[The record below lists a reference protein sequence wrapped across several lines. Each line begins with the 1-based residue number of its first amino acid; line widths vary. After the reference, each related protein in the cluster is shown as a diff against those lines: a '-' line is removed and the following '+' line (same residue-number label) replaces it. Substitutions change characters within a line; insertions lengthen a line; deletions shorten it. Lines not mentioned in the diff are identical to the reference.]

1 MTRFDNSVSR
11 LDEKSVM
18 DGETLLFAH
27 LVPCEVCFLS
37 SSQQMTMAMACCNPT
52 LRSFALKIPTSTFSR
67 RTLHHHARPW
77 PAGHSNFV
85 PSLPG
90 QARRHVLTRAA
101 GQGDSSDGRKEPE
114 SGRRFVSPEL
124 ESAEESGFWKS
135 VWGVF
140 GGGGTRKRAG
150 GFSREG
156 LEYVRGQRE
165 LEELDLMLEGGN
177 FEFQWKDV
185 LEPSVENVLAL
196 LLTALLLYAVV
207 LIGWQLLL
215 VAAAI
220 TLSALK
226 YSVIAAIILAVLIF
240 LI

>member
-1 MTRFDNSVSR
+1 M
-11 LDEKSVM
+11 
-18 DGETLLFAH
+18 
-27 LVPCEVCFLS
+27 
-37 SSQQMTMAMACCNPT
+37 
-52 LRSFALKIPTSTFSR
+52 
-67 RTLHHHARPW
+67 
-77 PAGHSNFV
+77 
-85 PSLPG
+85 
-90 QARRHVLTRAA
+90 
-101 GQGDSSDGRKEPE
+101 
-114 SGRRFVSPEL
+114 SPEL
-124 ESAEESGFWKS
+124 ESVEESGFWKS
-135 VWGVF
+135 VWGFF
-140 GGGGTRKRAG
+140 GGRGTRKRAG
-150 GFSREG
+150 GVSREG

>member
-1 MTRFDNSVSR
+1 M
-11 LDEKSVM
+11 
-18 DGETLLFAH
+18 
-27 LVPCEVCFLS
+27 
-37 SSQQMTMAMACCNPT
+37 
-52 LRSFALKIPTSTFSR
+52 
-67 RTLHHHARPW
+67 
-77 PAGHSNFV
+77 
-85 PSLPG
+85 
-90 QARRHVLTRAA
+90 
-101 GQGDSSDGRKEPE
+101 
-114 SGRRFVSPEL
+114 
-124 ESAEESGFWKS
+124 
-135 VWGVF
+135 
-140 GGGGTRKRAG
+140 
-150 GFSREG
+150 
-156 LEYVRGQRE
+156 EYVRGQRE